1 MLPMKKLEPVNGMQA
16 AAKWL
21 DEEMH
26 KQLSVESD
34 MARKRL
40 ITTFYA
46 RQKKSM
52 ECLNLVQSDDP
63 VKKQQLELASQE
75 KWLQILLHPAG
86 NLVLPVIIL
95 VLALFKLNIP
105 TAVMCVLMLVRTV
118 LLLLVKPKDD
128 KEEPPFAKP
137 YVDDEDLAGFLR
149 DQRNAITIDV
159 DSIMSSF
166 ATVNVKEHKGTV
178 NDLITAY
185 LSLYEAH
192 VDAPDNADLSYP
204 LSVLKTCLHRSG
216 LDVIPY
222 SAENAALFD
231 VMDVDYPSQMRTPA
245 IRSRED
251 GITVKKGLYLN
262 EKK

>member
-52 ECLNLVQSDDP
+52 ECLNLIQSDDP
-63 VKKQQLELASQE
+63 AKKQQLELASQE

-149 DQRNAITIDV
+149 DQRNAISIDV

-231 VMDVDYPSQMRTPA
+231 IMDVDYPSQMRTPA